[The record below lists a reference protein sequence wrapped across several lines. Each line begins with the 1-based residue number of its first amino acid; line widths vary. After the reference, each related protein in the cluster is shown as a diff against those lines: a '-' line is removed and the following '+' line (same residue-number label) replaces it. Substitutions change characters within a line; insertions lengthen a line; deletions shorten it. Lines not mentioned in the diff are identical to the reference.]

1 MPNPTPQTLIAFD
14 YGQRRIGVAL
24 GNALTATARPLETI
38 ERKPGSKAY
47 WDRIDYIIEE
57 WAPDRFVLGWPEHHG
72 DKPLQLHNEIKKFH
86 NRLKH
91 RYQIDVDYVNEA
103 YSSCDANE
111 RLKSR
116 RQSGRKQSI
125 QKPELDRLAAAI
137 LLESWFN
144 T

>member
-1 MPNPTPQTLIAFD
+1 MPDPQTLLSFD

-24 GNALTATARPLETI
+24 GNALTGSARPLLTI

-47 WDRIDYIIEE
+47 WDEIDQLVQE
-57 WAPDRFVLGWPEHHG
+57 WAPDLFVLGWPNH
-72 DKPLQLHNEIKKFH
+72 DQDQPTQLQNEIKKFH

-144 T
+144 A

>member
-1 MPNPTPQTLIAFD
+1 MPEPQILVSFD

-24 GNALTATARPLETI
+24 GNALTCTAKPLQTI

-47 WDRIDYIIEE
+47 WDDIDQIVEE
-57 WAPDRFVLGWPEHHG
+57 WRPDRFVLGWPDHEG
-72 DKPLQLHNEIKKFH
+72 DQPTQLHNEIKKFR

-103 YSSCDANE
+103 YSSCDANQ

-137 LLESWFN
+137 LLESWFSS
-144 T
+144 